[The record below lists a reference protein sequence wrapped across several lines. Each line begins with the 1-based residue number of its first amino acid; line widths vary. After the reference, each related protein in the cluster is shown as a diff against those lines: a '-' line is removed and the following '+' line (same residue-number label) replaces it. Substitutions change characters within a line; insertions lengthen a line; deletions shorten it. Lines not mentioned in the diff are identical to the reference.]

1 MVKQGITGDKITP
14 TIQNCLS
21 IFLRNQFFE
30 LGVAHS
36 KRLITYIKAIRDI

>member
-1 MVKQGITGDKITP
+1 MVKQGITGDKTTP

-36 KRLITYIKAIRDI
+36 KRLIKAIRVI